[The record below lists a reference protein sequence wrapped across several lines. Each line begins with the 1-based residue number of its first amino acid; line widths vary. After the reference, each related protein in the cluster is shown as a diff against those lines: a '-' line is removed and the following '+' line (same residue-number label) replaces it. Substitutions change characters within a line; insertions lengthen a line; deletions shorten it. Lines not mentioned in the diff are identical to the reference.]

1 MEDVG
6 KHVDDEMYSVRM
18 AVHETLSTA
27 ERLIREADPS
37 VKSTPSLRSHHMS
50 YIQFSGIEDDNME
63 PVCFH
68 QRKRSSEFNESV
80 CSRTS
85 RPRSSRRNRKKRR
98 SEHHRHGFTQ
108 DSFTVLLENR
118 EQIRQSSESSL
129 RKKRLKQSQ
138 DWTGARRVCWDGD

>member
-50 YIQFSGIEDDNME
+50 YVNGVSGSPLVTCDDYNQE
-63 PVCFH
+63 TGP
-68 QRKRSSEFNESV
+68 RNEKSDSV
-80 CSRTS
+80 LWTS

>member
-27 ERLIREADPS
+27 ERLIRDADPS
-37 VKSTPSLRSHHMS
+37 
-50 YIQFSGIEDDNME
+50 IQFSGIEDDNME